1 MIYPLLNMKAKQGKL
16 QFPSTGTIMPGI
28 MEPSQ
33 ADDPVLRVSEI
44 EISYHPVVKP
54 SERLSVTCSSDAEKV
69 FRRIWCKP
77 IELRECFY
85 ALFLNRA
92 NKVLGYYLVSI
103 GGISGTLV
111 DIRTIFQAALKANT
125 CSVIFAH
132 CHPSGNP
139 KPSDADLELTRKLK
153 DAGKILEISV
163 LDHLIILPDGYVSMA
178 DEGIFQF

>member
-1 MIYPLLNMKAKQGKL
+1 MKTKQGEL
-16 QFPSTGTIMPGI
+16 QFPDCSTS
-28 MEPSQ
+28 SQ
-33 ADDPVLRVSEI
+33 EKMKTVLVCDPIFRVSEI

-54 SERLSVTCSSDAEKV
+54 SDRLSVTCSSDAEKV